1 MSYEAWKAGL
11 EDQPEESGFD
21 AWSKKLEADNIVP
34 PQTGHTKEMN
44 NLAYTKYFDTVKAA
58 SPTSTTAKAMTR
70 ETFISS
76 GEANKWI
83 NSGATRNSRSHF
95 ANIKESFKRG
105 DASFKADQR
114 YYDAIL
120 TGDRAT
126 ADRVYKE
133 YRQAQAVDQLDP
145 IAPDAGIVRKMTY
158 GAASILPGIIEG
170 GRQSAAAIAAG
181 ATMAAVAGQL
191 GPQVAAPE
199 ELITVPGG
207 ALVGFKL
214 GSTLAWYK
222 QGAGSM
228 MMSMRD
234 NDVDSQ
240 SSEMIAGFAAIPY
253 ALVEQLQVDHLIPGI
268 RQGANKVISKTMAK
282 VLAKAA
288 KKYGTTLG
296 SEVAE
301 EVVQEGIIIIAEDLA
316 EYLNKEG
323 FEVTPND
330 LRQRASRL
338 WGTAKESAISMA
350 LLPIPGAIVDV
361 KTGQKG
367 PQLVKSF
374 ESAGYNNKQAG
385 SMAEKISEGVPIEV
399 AHKLVI
405 SESIADLHNA
415 TGGSTV
421 DKRTGRRMSEGFPVG
436 IGEEE
441 VLALNHVS
449 PEVILQFEQDH
460 AEALSKPNRQV
471 GTWFDEEEGK
481 THIEVVEVARTEE
494 EAIKLGEEHNELAIY
509 NLETGKTIELRKPEG
524 EADAAQIIKPSIQ
537 INPDVDKLAV
547 AVERG
552 TSMGK
557 VQQKLDDAEVR
568 FRNLSEKKETTHAEE
583 QELQFLAKNRTNAK
597 ALLDRDE
604 QPIEGKRLSKKQ
616 VMDRAHNL
624 ADLLGYDIVKSRALN
639 KKLTGKESMKDMV
652 PAQREQIMMVLEHEA
667 KELGLNVEGMDVS
680 PVGEMMTK
688 LRERKQRP
696 SLSARDRRM
705 FTGFRKALH
714 KMRSTTS
721 YYFQSQAR
729 MRRATRALDNYEN
742 DGPFMRNIFNPVKKA
757 DVEAV
762 GNFTAIME
770 ETSNALREQG
780 INPDQMMTEVI
791 DIGIDDKLATSE
803 RIGVYALS
811 KNEKTYNHLTS
822 MFDEDTIAKIV
833 ESVEAN
839 EKEVAVAEQVT
850 TYFEQQWP
858 QFEAVANAVGIKGL
872 VKEDNYITAFITDR
886 DEVEAPD
893 FLEGLTQTVSG
904 EKIVPGKE
912 RTKKRKKFASR
923 EIELDIFAIHARAAR
938 SVERFKVMAPVAH
951 KVGSML
957 SHKGFRHNLNN
968 ATYGHGAKIFQQW
981 LQDSVRGK
989 AAYDSSAFSP
999 MIRALRTSSVNYVL
1013 GFKITTALKQGGSLL
1028 TGMAVDPKMV
1038 PLVIANMTRM
1048 GKPGGYTAIRKL
1060 ATDKSEML
1068 KNRDWDRDLRATYD
1082 KKQLKK
1088 FYKGKGLSPIAMKM
1102 TQAIDKWTTT
1112 TVWWS
1117 GYQLAQGQGMNEK
1130 ESVQFADG
1138 IIQDTQPMGSAVDL
1152 PMFFRGG
1159 ELAKAMTI
1167 FQNQV
1172 NQNGNYLWHNIL
1184 GEAKAKKINLTQASY
1199 RLLVSQVLPA
1209 LLLGLVSRG
1218 RPPESAGEVAK
1229 DLGSYLLSPFV
1240 FVGGLVL
1247 NIATGEWGR
1256 SGNIAE
1262 TPFKEAGRLA
1272 NAIKQGDA
1280 KKIVTSAART
1290 TGAWTGGKI
1299 PLQAIQTAEGAWDL
1313 ATGETEDWRELVWSE
1328 YSMKSNKK
1336 KDNKGK
1342 ANFNVKR

>member
-1 MSYEAWKAGL
+1 MSYEDWKAGL
-11 EDQPEESGFD
+11 EAQPKESGYE
-21 AWSKKLEADNIVP
+21 AWKSNLVEQKIVP
-34 PQTGHTKEMN
+34 PQTGHTNEMN
-44 NLAYTKYFDTVKAA
+44 DFAYKKYFSTVKDFTP
-58 SPTSTTAKAMTR
+58 SGSTARAMTR
-70 ETFISS
+70 ETFVSS

-95 ANIKESFKRG
+95 ANIKESYRRG
-105 DASFKADQR
+105 GQSFKADQT

-120 TGDRAT
+120 RGDRAG
-126 ADRVYKE
+126 ADKIYNEHRKS
-133 YRQAQAVDQLDP
+133 QAEDQLDP
-145 IAPDAGIVRKMTY
+145 IAPDAGLLRRMTY

-170 GRQSAAAIAAG
+170 GKQSAAYIAAG

-207 ALVGFKL
+207 ALIGFKM

-228 MMSMRD
+228 MMNMRD

-240 SSEMIAGFAAIPY
+240 SAELIAGMAAIPY
-253 ALVEQLQVDHLIPGI
+253 ALVEQMQLNHLIPGI
-268 RQGANKVISKTMAK
+268 RQGANKIISKTMAK
-282 VLAKAA
+282 VLAKAG
-288 KKYGTTLG
+288 KKYGTTLT

-301 EVVQEGIIIIAEDLA
+301 EVVQEGIITIAEDLA
-316 EYLNKEG
+316 EYFNKEG
-323 FEVTPND
+323 FQITPSE
-330 LRQRASRL
+330 LRMRAGRL
-338 WGTAKESAISMA
+338 WGTAKESAVSMA
-350 LLPIPGAIVDV
+350 LLPIPGAAVDI

-367 PQLVKSF
+367 PQLVKDF

-385 SMAEKISEGVPIEV
+385 SMALKISEGVPISL
-399 AHKLVI
+399 AHKLVVTESI
-405 SESIADLHNA
+405 SEEHNKN
-415 TGGSTV
+415 GGSTINQ
-421 DKRTGRRMSEGFPVG
+421 RTGRVITEGFPVG

-441 VLALNHVS
+441 ILDGKEIT
-449 PEVILQFEQDH
+449 PETIQQFEMEH
-460 AEALSKPNRQV
+460 AEALGLPNRQI
-471 GTWFDEEEGK
+471 GTWFDEAEGK
-481 THIEVVEVARTEE
+481 TYIEVVEVARTEAD
-494 EAIKLGEEHNELAIY
+494 AIALGEEHNELSTY
-509 NLETGKTIELRKPEG
+509 NLETGEIIMLRKPEG
-524 EADAAQIIKPSIQ
+524 EVDAAKIIQPSVQIK
-537 INPDVDKLAV
+537 PDVDKLAV

-552 TSMGK
+552 TSMDK
-557 VQQKLDDAEVR
+557 VQQKLDEAEIR
-568 FRNLSEKKETTHAEE
+568 FRQLSEKKETSHAEE
-583 QELQFLAKNRTNAK
+583 QELMFLAKNRTNAK

-652 PAQREQIMMVLEHEA
+652 PAQREQVMMVLEKEA
-667 KELGLNVEGMDVS
+667 KDLGLNVEGMDIT

-688 LRERKQRP
+688 MRERNQKP
-696 SLSARDRRM
+696 ALTSRDRRM
-705 FTGFRKALH
+705 FSGLRKVWH
-714 KMRSTTS
+714 KMKSATS

-729 MRRATRALDNYEN
+729 MRRVTRALDNYEDN
-742 DGPFMRNIFNPVKKA
+742 GPFMRNIFNPVKRG
-757 DVEAV
+757 DVNAV

-770 ETSNALREQG
+770 QTGQLLKEEG
-780 INPDQMMTEVI
+780 IDASQMMTEVI

-803 RIGVYALS
+803 RIGVYALA
-811 KNEKTYNHLTS
+811 KNEKTLSHLSS
-822 MFDEDTIAKIV
+822 MFDEATIAKIV

-839 EKEVAVAEQVT
+839 EKEKYVADLIS

-893 FLEGLTQTVSG
+893 FLEGLTQVVSG
-904 EKIVPGKE
+904 EKIIPGKE
-912 RTKKRKKFASR
+912 RTKKRQKGAKR

-938 SVERFKVMAPVAH
+938 SVERFKVMAPIAH

-957 SHKGFRHNLNN
+957 NHKGFRHNLNN
-968 ATYGHGAKIFQQW
+968 VTYGHGAKIFQQW

-1038 PLVIANMTRM
+1038 PLVIANMTKM
-1048 GKPGGYTAIRKL
+1048 GKPGGYTAIREL
-1060 ATDKSEML
+1060 ATGKSEML

-1082 KKQLKK
+1082 KKQLQK

-1172 NQNGNYLWHNIL
+1172 NQNGNFLWHNIL
-1184 GEAKAKKINLTQASY
+1184 GEAKSKKINVAEASY

-1209 LLLGLVSRG
+1209 MLLGMVSRG

-1229 DLGSYLLSPFV
+1229 DLGAYLLSPFV
-1240 FVGGLVL
+1240 FIGGLVL

-1262 TPFKEAGRLA
+1262 TPFKEAGRLVQ
-1272 NAIKQGDA
+1272 AIKQGDPS
-1280 KKIVTSAART
+1280 KIITSAART
-1290 TGAWTGGKI
+1290 TGAWTGGKV
-1299 PLQAIQTAEGAWDL
+1299 PLQAIQTAEGAWEL
-1313 ATGETEDWRELVWSE
+1313 ATGETEDWRRLVWSE

-1336 KDNKGK
+1336 KDNK
-1342 ANFNVKR
+1342 VKVKY

>member
-1 MSYEAWKAGL
+1 MSYETWKAGL
-11 EDQPEESGFD
+11 ESQPEESGFD
-21 AWSKKLEADNIVP
+21 AWSKNLEAVNIAP

-58 SPTSTTAKAMTR
+58 SPTSTTSKAMTR
-70 ETFISS
+70 ETFVSS

-105 DASFKADQR
+105 DASFKADQK

-120 TGDRAT
+120 MGDRAT
-126 ADRVYKE
+126 ADRVYNE
-133 YRQAQAVDQLDP
+133 HRQAQAVNQLDP
-145 IAPDAGIVRKMTY
+145 IAPDAGLLRKMTY

-240 SSEMIAGFAAIPY
+240 SAEMIAGFAAIPY
-253 ALVEQLQVDHLIPGI
+253 ALIEQLQVDHLIPGI

-323 FEVTPND
+323 FDVTPND
-330 LRQRASRL
+330 LRERAGRL
-338 WGTAKESAISMA
+338 WGTAKEAAISMA
-350 LLPIPGAIVDV
+350 LLPIPGAMVDV

-399 AHKLVI
+399 AHTQVVA
-405 SESIADLHNA
+405 ESIADSHNSS
-415 TGGSTV
+415 GGSTINQ
-421 DKRTGRRMSEGFPVG
+421 RTGRVITEGFPVG

-441 VLALNHVS
+441 ILNGKEIT
-449 PEVILQFEQDH
+449 PETIQQFELDH
-460 AEALSKPNRQV
+460 AEALSQPNRQV
-471 GTWFDEEEGK
+471 GTWYDEAEGK
-481 THIEVVEVARTEE
+481 TYLDVIEIAKTEE
-494 EAIKLGEEHNELAIY
+494 DAIKLGEEHNELAVY
-509 NLETGKTIELRKPEG
+509 NLATGETISLRKPEG
-524 EADAAQIIKPSIQ
+524 EVDAAKVIQPPVQ

-552 TSMGK
+552 TSMDK

-568 FRNLSEKKETTHAEE
+568 FRNLSEKKDTSHAEE

-639 KKLTGKESMKDMV
+639 KRLTGKESMKDMV

-667 KELGLNVEGMDVS
+667 KELGLNVEGMDVT

-688 LRERKQRP
+688 LRERKQKP
-696 SLSARDRRM
+696 SLTSRDRRV
-705 FTGFRKALH
+705 FSWFKQGLH
-714 KMRSTTS
+714 KMRSATS

-742 DGPFMRNIFNPVKKA
+742 DGPFMRNIFNPVKQG
-757 DVEAV
+757 DVKAV

-770 ETSNALREQG
+770 QTSQLLNEEG
-780 INPDQMMTEVI
+780 INASQMMTEVI

-803 RIGVYALS
+803 RIGVYALA
-811 KNEKTYNHLTS
+811 KNEKTLNHLSS

-839 EKEVAVAEQVT
+839 EKEKYVADLIS

-858 QFEAVANAVGIKGL
+858 QFEAVAKAVGIKGL

-886 DEVEAPD
+886 DELEAPD
-893 FLEGLTQTVSG
+893 FLEGLTQSTMG
-904 EKIVPGKE
+904 EKIIPGKE
-912 RTKKRKKFASR
+912 RTKKRQKGAKR

-938 SVERFKVMAPVAH
+938 SVERFKVMAPIAH

-957 SHKGFRHNLNN
+957 NHKGLRHNLNN
-968 ATYGHGAKIFQQW
+968 VTYGHGAKIFQQW

-1038 PLVIANMTRM
+1038 PLVIANMSKM
-1048 GKPGGYTAIRKL
+1048 GKPGGYTAIREL
-1060 ATDKSEML
+1060 ATGKSEML

-1082 KKQLKK
+1082 KKQLQK

-1117 GYQLAQGQGMNEK
+1117 GYQLAQGQGMNEE
-1130 ESVQFADG
+1130 ESVRFADG

-1172 NQNGNYLWHNIL
+1172 NQNGNFLWHNIL
-1184 GEAKAKKINLTQASY
+1184 GEAKSKKINVAEASY
-1199 RLLVSQVLPA
+1199 RLLMSQVLPA
-1209 LLLGLVSRG
+1209 MLLGMVSRG
-1218 RPPESAGEVAK
+1218 RPPETAGEVAK
-1229 DLGSYLLSPFV
+1229 DLAAYLLSPFV
-1240 FVGGLVL
+1240 FIGGLVL

-1262 TPFKEAGRLA
+1262 TPFKEAGRLV
-1272 NAIKQGDA
+1272 NAIKQGDPS
-1280 KKIVTSAART
+1280 KIITSAART
-1290 TGAWTGGKI
+1290 TGAWTGGKV
-1299 PLQAIQTAEGAWDL
+1299 PLQAIQAAEGAWEL
-1313 ATGETEDWRELVWSE
+1313 ATGETEDWRRLVWSE

-1336 KDNKGK
+1336 KDSTKLK
-1342 ANFNVKR
+1342 VKH